1 MLINNINISNFKA
14 KLMDRKIVNAKFEII
29 NEWVDDSLNP
39 FVKDKDNL
47 KYKYKTLTFTLDV
60 ICRGANELETM
71 KSNLTKQ
78 LAISTIKFDDIDFY
92 YRGFVI
98 DDITPNYIMEG
109 NETLD
114 ITMLVIAEKTE
125 VIEIMNR
132 VTSKTINVTGNTE
145 TPCIVEITASIDTI
159 DIILEGFADDP
170 IIIKNLK
177 ANKTVIVDGESQT
190 VTVDGIN
197 KYGDSEMWDFP
208 SLSPGNNNLKFSRNN
223 CDIKVKYKP
232 RFI

>member
-14 KLMDRKIVNAKFEII
+14 KLMKRNIVNAKFEII
-29 NEWVDDSLNP
+29 NEWFTDSLNP

-47 KYKYKTLTFTLDV
+47 KYKYKTLTFTLDI
-60 ICRGANELETM
+60 ICSNANELEIT

-98 DDITPNYIMEG
+98 DDITPSYIMEG

-125 VIEIMNR
+125 ITEIMNR
-132 VTSKTINVTGNTE
+132 VTSKTINATGNLE
-145 TPCIVEITASIDTI
+145 TPCIVEIVPSIDTI

-170 IIIKNLK
+170 IVIKNLK

-190 VTVDGIN
+190 VTMDGIN
-197 KYGDSEMWDFP
+197 KYGDTDMWDFP
-208 SLSPGNNNLKFSRNN
+208 RLAPGNNNLKFSKNN

>member
-1 MLINNINISNFKA
+1 MLINNINISSFKA
-14 KLMDRKIVNAKFEII
+14 KLMDRKIVNATFEII

-39 FVKDKDNL
+39 FVEDKDNL

-60 ICRGANELETM
+60 ICSNANELEIT

-78 LAISTIKFDDIDFY
+78 LVISTIKFDDIDFY

-98 DDITPNYIMEG
+98 DDIAPSYIMKG

-114 ITMLVIAEKTE
+114 VTMLVIAEKAE
-125 VIEIMNR
+125 VTEIMNR
-132 VTSKTINVTGNTE
+132 VTSKTINMPGNTE
-145 TPCIVEITASIDTI
+145 TPCIVEIVPSIDTI
-159 DIILEGFADDP
+159 DIIVEGFADDP

-177 ANKTVIVDGESQT
+177 ANKTVIIDGESQT

-197 KYGDSEMWDFP
+197 KYGDTDMWDFP
-208 SLSPGNNNLKFSRNN
+208 SLKPGNNNLKFSRNN
-223 CDIKVKYKP
+223 CDIKVKYRP